1 MRAFAEWLRKKVQI
15 LERVEV
21 QPHTEAGDKRVPG
34 KQVFKPHVHVT
45 TRDEVTQTERTETKL
60 PIERGKC

>member
-45 TRDEVTQTERTETKL
+45 TRDEVSERTETKL